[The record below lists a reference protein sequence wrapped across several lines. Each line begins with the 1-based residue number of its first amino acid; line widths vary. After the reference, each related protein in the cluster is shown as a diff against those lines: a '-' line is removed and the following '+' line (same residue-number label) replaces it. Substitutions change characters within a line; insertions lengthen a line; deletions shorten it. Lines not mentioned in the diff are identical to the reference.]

1 MPVGEPAASLA
12 GSKLLPEG
20 RETAIFPLH
29 RDQFGPGW
37 WDVAWK
43 ERARPAVVQGI
54 SAGTIRCG
62 LPSPAAVSV
71 SFTSPVACATAP

>member
-1 MPVGEPAASLA
+1 MPVGDPAASLA

-20 RETAIFPLH
+20 RESAIFPLH

-43 ERARPAVVQGI
+43 ELARPRWVHGD
-54 SAGTIRCG
+54 SAGTMRCG
-62 LPSPAAVSV
+62 LASPAAVSV
-71 SFTSPVACATAP
+71 SFTSPLACAAAA